1 MDLSPG
7 SSRPPVREWIGRMVS
22 VFTMRA
28 SLACENQEKGAGAHG
43 SRGGDAYWLYWRT
56 VRHSNF
62 EAKERNISSAGFVS
76 SKGEKKE
83 RVKREQ
89 ERTHVCPEYLY
100 PTQLESRDWAGG
112 AVSCRCVAGGDSE
125 SSRSR
130 GAHRSARASTGTAS
144 WDGFEHHGHGAGGCP
159 VQ

>member
-28 SLACENQEKGAGAHG
+28 SLACGNQEKGAGAHG

-76 SKGEKKE
+76 SKEEKEE
-83 RVKREQ
+83 RIKREQ
-89 ERTHVCPEYLY
+89 ERTHVCPKYLY
-100 PTQLESRDWAGG
+100 PTQLESRDRAGS

-125 SSRSR
+125 SSCSGGADCGARS
-130 GAHRSARASTGTAS
+130 GTGTAS
-144 WDGFEHHGHGAGGCP
+144 SDGFEPHGYGSGGCP
-159 VQ
+159 